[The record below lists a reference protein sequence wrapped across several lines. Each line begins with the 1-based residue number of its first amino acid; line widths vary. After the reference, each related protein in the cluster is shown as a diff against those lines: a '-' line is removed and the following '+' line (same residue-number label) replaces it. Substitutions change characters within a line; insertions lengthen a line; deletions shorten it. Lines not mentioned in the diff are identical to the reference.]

1 MAENPPEEAA
11 PIDNAEEIPAV
22 EDAPKLVTI
31 AEAAEGAEIQGEAA
45 NVDQIEGEG
54 ETVLP
59 AEDEETSKEGR
70 ESGAKQKGL
79 ATADER
85 KREKLQRIKERLA
98 KKDEE
103 EAMKAAL
110 VTAPIESEE
119 MPEDED
125 KEELHS
131 VESGGEDSEDD
142 LEDIKAILNEK
153 PPTLRESVVVEEE
166 IEEDLDSEGSVDEP
180 LPRLGVSIKSEFI
193 RGFESLP
200 SISDISL
207 DPDPEPE
214 PEPDYSAQD
223 KSDTKP
229 ETDDG
234 VFHKDGTDDAG
245 EGESGGSSGSDQ
257 DASTAQNAAGESEED
272 DESVLM
278 DDLPDE
284 QEPTEKQVVIGE
296 EVDTMAM
303 FTEAVD
309 AELETHQELQVPV
322 EEPFWYRL
330 TVDFL
335 NNLINTVVEN
345 AENTE
350 KNKEHLLDKRKML
363 LELQR
368 LVDDYTFEKYQNTLL
383 NNVVCDYFRRNRKF
397 NNFQPLP
404 PDDAA
409 GEFIRWMN
417 ALNSVDNLMERV
429 KMIKI
434 KNGHSA
440 SRAMLELNSYSVLAF
455 NEEQRLEGF
464 MRKTLIRKDMDRL
477 RRALDNDLRRMQDLR
492 NQISEKRYELNLNL
506 HNLAF
511 VDEKVMKF
519 ERVTETLTISQMLC
533 ANESIIQLSKQ
544 LEEKCKD
551 VAVMQS
557 NYKKSMIEE
566 TCVREKRDMISY
578 MLSKAR
584 AEYIDRF
591 ERRNKLRKDLTRL
604 QLEHAD
610 LKSKRDKLETKGG
623 LLFKPGLMYDYDK
636 CMADI
641 QARRAH
647 IQAMKKTCNELGKRI
662 RACEDA
668 KYQSSFSIRYLG

>member
-1 MAENPPEEAA
+1 MAENAPEEAA
-11 PIDNAEEIPAV
+11 PIDNAEEIPPAEIPAA

-31 AEAAEGAEIQGEAA
+31 AEAAEGAEIQGETA

-59 AEDEETSKEGR
+59 AEDDEASKEGE
-70 ESGAKQKGL
+70 ESGAKHKGL

-103 EAMKAAL
+103 EAAKAAL
-110 VTAPIESEE
+110 AKAPIESEE

-142 LEDIKAILNEK
+142 FEDIKAILNEK
-153 PPTLRESVVVEEE
+153 PPNEKPPSVVVEEE
-166 IEEDLDSEGSVDEP
+166 IEEDLDSEGSFDEP

-207 DPDPEPE
+207 DPEPEPE
-214 PEPDYSAQD
+214 PEPELSAQD
-223 KSDTKP
+223 KSDTKAD
-229 ETDDG
+229 TDDG
-234 VFHKDGTDDAG
+234 VFHKDGTDAG
-245 EGESGGSSGSDQ
+245 EGESGSSSGSDK
-257 DASTAQNAAGESEED
+257 DASTAINAAAESEED
-272 DESVLM
+272 DDSILM

-309 AELETHQELQVPV
+309 AEMETHQELHVPV

-345 AENTE
+345 AENAE
-350 KNKEHLLDKRKML
+350 KNKENLLDKRKML

-404 PDDAA
+404 PEDAA
-409 GEFIRWMN
+409 GEFIRYMN

-429 KMIKI
+429 KLIKI

-511 VDEKVMKF
+511 VDEVRTNDARNLQSCWKN
-519 ERVTETLTISQMLC
+519 T
-533 ANESIIQLSKQ
+533 SIFFS
-544 LEEKCKD
+544 
-551 VAVMQS
+551 
-557 NYKKSMIEE
+557 
-566 TCVREKRDMISY
+566 
-578 MLSKAR
+578 
-584 AEYIDRF
+584 
-591 ERRNKLRKDLTRL
+591 RRK
-604 QLEHAD
+604 
-610 LKSKRDKLETKGG
+610 
-623 LLFKPGLMYDYDK
+623 
-636 CMADI
+636 
-641 QARRAH
+641 
-647 IQAMKKTCNELGKRI
+647 
-662 RACEDA
+662 
-668 KYQSSFSIRYLG
+668 

>member
-1 MAENPPEEAA
+1 MAENPPEEAS
-11 PIDNAEEIPAV
+11 PINHAEEIPAA

-31 AEAAEGAEIQGEAA
+31 AEAVEGAEVQGEAA
-45 NVDQIEGEG
+45 NADQGVKELVDGEVAS
-54 ETVLP
+54 VLP
-59 AEDEETSKEGR
+59 TEDDHGSKEGQ
-70 ESGAKQKGL
+70 ESTAKQKGL
-79 ATADER
+79 VTADER
-85 KREKLQRIKERLA
+85 KREKLLRIKERLA
-98 KKDEE
+98 QHKEE
-103 EAMKAAL
+103 EASHAAM
-110 VTAPIESEE
+110 VEVPVESEE
-119 MPEDED
+119 MQDDEARV
-125 KEELHS
+125 ELHS
-131 VESGGEDSEDD
+131 LESGAEESADD
-142 LEDIKAILNEK
+142 FEDIQAILNEK
-153 PPTLRESVVVEEE
+153 PQTPHESV
-166 IEEDLDSEGSVDEP
+166 IAEEDVESEGSFDEP

-207 DPDPEPE
+207 DPEPEPAPEPE
-214 PEPDYSAQD
+214 SAPQKSFTRSGSEDGRVQQD
-223 KSDTKP
+223 GSEDP
-229 ETDDG
+229 
-234 VFHKDGTDDAG
+234 G
-245 EGESGGSSGSDQ
+245 EGEASDSDQ
-257 DASTAQNAAGESEED
+257 DASTAQIAAGESEED
-272 DESVLM
+272 DDSILM

-284 QEPTEKQVVIGE
+284 QAQAEKQVIIGE

-303 FTEAVD
+303 FAVAVD
-309 AELETHQELQVPV
+309 AEVEPQKELVVPV

-335 NNLINTVVEN
+335 NNLINTVVDNVES
-345 AENTE
+345 AD
-350 KNKEHLLDKRKML
+350 KNKEHLLDKHKML

-368 LVDDYTFEKYQNTLL
+368 LVDDYSFEKYQNTLL

-404 PDDAA
+404 PDVAA
-409 GEFIRWMN
+409 GEFIRYMN
-417 ALNSVDNLMERV
+417 ALYSVDNLMERV
-429 KMIKI
+429 KMIKM
-434 KNGHSA
+434 KYGHST

-477 RRALDNDLRRMQDLR
+477 KRALDNDLRRMQDLR
-492 NQISEKRYELNLNL
+492 NQISGKRYELNLNL

-566 TCVREKRDMISY
+566 TCVREKRDMIAY

-584 AEYIDRF
+584 AEYTDRF
-591 ERRNKLRKDLTRL
+591 ERRNSLRKDLTRL
-604 QLEHAD
+604 QLEHAH
-610 LKSKRDKLETKGG
+610 LKAMRAKLEVKGG
-623 LLFKPGLMYDYDK
+623 LLFKAGLMYDYDK

-641 QARRAH
+641 ETRRAH
-647 IQAMKKTCNELGKRI
+647 IQAMKKTCNDLGKRI
-662 RACEDA
+662 NAVEHS
-668 KYQSSFSIRYLG
+668 KHQSSISIRYLS

>member
-1 MAENPPEEAA
+1 MAENPPEEAS
-11 PIDNAEEIPAV
+11 PINNAEEIPAA
-22 EDAPKLVTI
+22 EDASKLVTI
-31 AEAAEGAEIQGEAA
+31 AEAVEGEVVQGEAA
-45 NVDQIEGEG
+45 NADEGVKELVDGEVAS
-54 ETVLP
+54 VLP
-59 AEDEETSKEGR
+59 TEDDQTSKEGQ
-70 ESGAKQKGL
+70 ESTAKQKGL
-79 ATADER
+79 VTADER
-85 KREKLQRIKERLA
+85 KREKLLRIKERLA
-98 KKDEE
+98 QHKEE
-103 EAMKAAL
+103 EASHAAM
-110 VTAPIESEE
+110 VEAPVESEE
-119 MPEDED
+119 IQEDEAR
-125 KEELHS
+125 EELHS
-131 VESGGEDSEDD
+131 LESGAEESADD
-142 LEDIKAILNEK
+142 FEDIQAILSEK
-153 PPTLRESVVVEEE
+153 PPTQHESV
-166 IEEDLDSEGSVDEP
+166 IAEEDVESEGSIDEP

-207 DPDPEPE
+207 DPEPEPAPEPE
-214 PEPDYSAQD
+214 SAPQ
-223 KSDTKP
+223 KSFTRP
-229 ETDDG
+229 GSEDG
-234 VFHKDGTDDAG
+234 RVQQDGTEDPG
-245 EGESGGSSGSDQ
+245 EGESSGSDQ
-257 DASTAQNAAGESEED
+257 DASTAQIAVDEED
-272 DESVLM
+272 DDSTLM

-284 QEPTEKQVVIGE
+284 QAQTEKQVIIGE

-303 FTEAVD
+303 FAVAID
-309 AELETHQELQVPV
+309 AEVEPQKELVVPV

-335 NNLINTVVEN
+335 NNLINTVVDNVES
-345 AENTE
+345 AD

-368 LVDDYTFEKYQNTLL
+368 LVDDYSFEKYQNTLL

-409 GEFIRWMN
+409 GELNRYMN

-429 KMIKI
+429 KMIKM
-434 KNGHSA
+434 KYGHST

-477 RRALDNDLRRMQDLR
+477 KRALDNDLRRMQDLR
-492 NQISEKRYELNLNL
+492 NQISVKRYELNLNL

-566 TCVREKRDMISY
+566 TCVREKRDMIAY

-584 AEYIDRF
+584 AEYTDRF
-591 ERRNKLRKDLTRL
+591 ERRNTLRKDLTRL
-604 QLEHAD
+604 QLEHAH
-610 LKSKRDKLETKGG
+610 LKAMRAKLEIKGG
-623 LLFKPGLMYDYDK
+623 LLFKAGLMYDYDK
-636 CMADI
+636 CVADI
-641 QARRAH
+641 ETRRAH
-647 IQAMKKTCNELGKRI
+647 IQAMKKTCNDLGKRI
-662 RACEDA
+662 NALEHP
-668 KYQSSFSIRYLG
+668 KLQSSISIRYLS

>member
-1 MAENPPEEAA
+1 MAENPPEEAS
-11 PIDNAEEIPAV
+11 PIDRAEGIPAA
-22 EDAPKLVTI
+22 EDAPNLVAI
-31 AEAAEGAEIQGEAA
+31 AEAVEGAEVQGDAA
-45 NVDQIEGEG
+45 DADQGVEEIVDGGTES
-54 ETVLP
+54 VLP
-59 AEDEETSKEGR
+59 AEDDQASKEGR
-70 ESGAKQKGL
+70 ESTTKHKGPV
-79 ATADER
+79 TADER
-85 KREKLQRIKERLA
+85 KREKLLRIKERLA
-98 KKDEE
+98 KKKEE
-103 EAMKAAL
+103 EASHAAM
-110 VTAPIESEE
+110 VEAPVESEE
-119 MPEDED
+119 MQEVEAR
-125 KEELHS
+125 EELHS
-131 VESGGEDSEDD
+131 VESGAEESADD
-142 LEDIKAILNEK
+142 FEDIQAILSEK
-153 PPTLRESVVVEEE
+153 PPTPHESII
-166 IEEDLDSEGSVDEP
+166 IEEDVESEGSIDEP
-180 LPRLGVSIKSEFI
+180 LPRLGMSIKSEFI

-207 DPDPEPE
+207 DPEPE
-214 PEPDYSAQD
+214 AQIESGAQ
-223 KSDTKP
+223 KSISRLDTENEGEVQK
-229 ETDDG
+229 DDTE
-234 VFHKDGTDDAG
+234 DPG
-245 EGESGGSSGSDQ
+245 EGESSDSDQ
-257 DASTAQNAAGESEED
+257 DASTAQIAADESEED
-272 DESVLM
+272 EDSVLM

-284 QEPTEKQVVIGE
+284 QAQTEKQVIIGE

-303 FTEAVD
+303 FAVAID
-309 AELETHQELQVPV
+309 AEVQPQQEVVVPV

-335 NNLINTVVEN
+335 NNLINTVVDNVES
-345 AENTE
+345 AD

-368 LVDDYTFEKYQNTLL
+368 LVDEYTSEKYQNTLV

-404 PDDAA
+404 PDDVA
-409 GEFIRWMN
+409 GEFNRYMN

-429 KMIKI
+429 KMIKM
-434 KNGHSA
+434 KYGHST

-477 RRALDNDLRRMQDLR
+477 KRALDNDLRRMQDLR

-566 TCVREKRDMISY
+566 TCVREKRDMIAY

-584 AEYIDRF
+584 AEYIHRF
-591 ERRNKLRKDLTRL
+591 ERRNSLRKDLTRL
-604 QLEHAD
+604 QLEHAH
-610 LKSKRDKLETKGG
+610 LKTVRAKLEVKGG
-623 LLFKPGLMYDYDK
+623 LLFKAGLMYDYDK

-641 QARRAH
+641 ETRRAH
-647 IQAMKKTCNELGKRI
+647 IQAMKKTCKELGKRI
-662 RACEDA
+662 QTVEHS
-668 KYQSSFSIRYLG
+668 KQSNNSIRFLS